1 MSDAKVEIVEMTKR
15 FGAVDAVADV
25 TIKVEGGEVCGL
37 LGGNGAGKTTLLKA
51 TVGIVHPSSGSIRIG
66 GVDTRSPD
74 VYRTFRAAG
83 YLPQTPVLYG
93 HLTGR
98 EHLRFVAALY
108 GVGGEAFRQV
118 EKLTDEMEMGA
129 SIDRPIRSYSL
140 GMKRRLGL
148 LAAIVHSPDYLFL
161 DEPTAS
167 LDDEAILALEG
178 MIQRCR
184 DRGGLILIAT
194 HRMESLGGMFDRV
207 AVLKKGRLDFEG
219 SPQAFRISAGNR
231 QLKKGDLVERGVE
244 V

>member
-1 MSDAKVEIVEMTKR
+1 MSDAKVEIDRMTKS
-15 FGAVDAVADV
+15 FGAVDAVANV
-25 TIKVEGGEVCGL
+25 TFKVEGGEVYGL
-37 LGGNGAGKTTLLKA
+37 LGGNGAGKTTVLKA
-51 TVGIVHPSSGSIRIG
+51 TVGIVHPSSGSVRIG

-74 VYRTFRAAG
+74 VYRTLRAAG
-83 YLPQTPVLYG
+83 YLPQTPVLYD

-98 EHLRFVAALY
+98 ELLRFVAALY
-108 GVGGEAFRQV
+108 GVGGAAFRQV
-118 EKLTDEMEMGA
+118 EALTDEMEMGA
-129 SIDRPIRSYSL
+129 SIDHPIRSYSL
-140 GMKRRLGL
+140 GMKRRIGL

-167 LDDEAILALEG
+167 LDDEAIFALEG
-178 MIQRCR
+178 MIRRCR

-219 SPQAFRISAGNR
+219 SPEAFRVSAGHR
-231 QLKKGDLVERGVE
+231 RLKGGNVVERGVR